1 MKCKSLVKRN
11 AFGARIMITPGSKAA
26 NKIKGSREVEKKGI
40 KCVTRI
46 VMKRCLQ
53 CEECRGCGT
62 CQNCCNGFV
71 CRVALCKNSVGM
83 PIKVIDSGDLLKED

>member
-46 VMKRCLQ
+46 Y
-53 CEECRGCGT
+53 
-62 CQNCCNGFV
+62 F
-71 CRVALCKNSVGM
+71 
-83 PIKVIDSGDLLKED
+83 P